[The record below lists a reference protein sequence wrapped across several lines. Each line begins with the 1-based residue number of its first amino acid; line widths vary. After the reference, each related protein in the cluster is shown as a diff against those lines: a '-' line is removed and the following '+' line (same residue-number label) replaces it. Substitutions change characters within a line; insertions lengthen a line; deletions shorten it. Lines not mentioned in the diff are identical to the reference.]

1 MHSIKELI
9 YLLACIM
16 LLLAVPKNVL
26 LSEEDD
32 FVIKIKISGS
42 NEEYV
47 VEIFDDPYYAEKE
60 PIVFV
65 NTDIEGDKAR
75 VIDENDKEIPCVLV
89 DGEVSF
95 GIDKGGT
102 YYITKGTQNNTAP
115 EEPRNRTTT
124 PVYVPPKTGV
134 EQKPLITKKRTL
146 A

>member
-1 MHSIKELI
+1 MHSIKKLI

-47 VEIFDDPYYAEKE
+47 VEILDDPYYAEKK

-75 VIDENDKEIPCVLV
+75 VIDENNKEIPCVLV

-102 YYITKGTQNNTAP
+102 YYITKGTQNNTTP
-115 EEPRNRTTT
+115 EEPENRTTT

-134 EQKPLITKKRTL
+134 E
-146 A
+146 